1 MKKRE
6 RKRRRTR
13 KMDWPTAANACD
25 GPQIKKGALRLTRR
39 ENGAMSP
46 KCTGIKQLGSWGSWM
61 GDFDRL

>member
-1 MKKRE
+1 
-6 RKRRRTR
+6 
-13 KMDWPTAANACD
+13 MDWPTAVNACD
-25 GPQIKKGALRLTRR
+25 GPQIKKGALRLTQR